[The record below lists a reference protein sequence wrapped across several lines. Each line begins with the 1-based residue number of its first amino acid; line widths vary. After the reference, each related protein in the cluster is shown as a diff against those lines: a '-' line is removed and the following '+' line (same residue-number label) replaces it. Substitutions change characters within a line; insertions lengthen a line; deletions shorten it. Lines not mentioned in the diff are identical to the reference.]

1 MFLAKVEL
9 DYMGRASIEKRE
21 LSEEAYHKLRE
32 AVPVLGLPFEYT
44 EEKLKGWWPG
54 DLVCDERDVE
64 ALTEAGIKVTIGRLK
79 GLRYDGDRGSP
90 LQAAVPQV
98 SMISVA
104 GSGLL
109 SVREVTYREDCCTDA
124 LQQMLDD
131 GWRIL
136 AVCPP
141 NDTRRP
147 DYILGRYDSDRI

>member
-9 DYMGRASIEKRE
+9 DYYGRDSIQKRE

-32 AVPVLGLPFEYT
+32 AVPGLGLPFEYT

-54 DLVCDERDVE
+54 DIVCDEKDVE

-90 LQAAVPQV
+90 LQAAAPQV

-104 GSGLL
+104 NVGLL
-109 SVREVTYREDCCTDA
+109 SVRTVHYLQDCCTDE
-124 LQQMLDD
+124 LQRHLNE

-147 DYILGRYDSDRI
+147 DYILGRSDDW